1 MTSASKDKAPAGTFD
16 ETEPIKKFTDSDGRL
31 VSLPPDLDRGLT
43 TALTFLNSTTLAETP
58 MLHKQLHA
66 IPGLLVE
73 LAPYSWTTRQST
85 DIRTLVK
92 LYADRLF
99 EFENEEK
106 EKTLRKFQYFL
117 DAPPTNHEGIKNVQ
131 AILFY
136 AALIL
141 FLLLIPKMT

>member
-1 MTSASKDKAPAGTFD
+1 MPPASKGKSPASSFD
-16 ETEPIKKFTDSDGRL
+16 ESEPIKKFTDSDGRL
-31 VSLPPDLDRGLT
+31 VSLPRDLDHDLT
-43 TALTFLNSTTLAETP
+43 TALAFLNSTTLTETP
-58 MLHKQLHA
+58 MLHRQLQA
-66 IPGLLVE
+66 IPGLLSD

-92 LYADRLF
+92 LYADRVF
-99 EFENEEK
+99 QFENEAK

-131 AILFY
+131 AIIFY